1 MQWLYSGKN
10 SDFPVHHE
18 ENLHCYSTGISQKGF
33 THSIISKVHM
43 PPQAQVDQELF
54 ILLITKKENL
64 EKTLPLASYPTRFRN
79 WNAKLSID
87 PHFCAMR
94 VLRNISFSFQ
104 AWCKRDPV

>member
-43 PPQAQVDQELF
+43 PPQAQVDRELF
-54 ILLITKKENL
+54 IFVIFVNHKKRKSWED
-64 EKTLPLASYPTRFRN
+64 PT
-79 WNAKLSID
+79 S
-87 PHFCAMR
+87 
-94 VLRNISFSFQ
+94 S
-104 AWCKRDPV
+104 

>member
-1 MQWLYSGKN
+1 MKKIYTAILPAFLKKALPIQL
-10 SDFPVHHE
+10 
-18 ENLHCYSTGISQKGF
+18 SQKYRD
-33 THSIISKVHM
+33 M
-43 PPQAQVDQELF
+43 PPQAQVDRELF